1 MLASEARLR
10 KSTDISDVLRNG
22 KRYPTRMLIVH
33 LLVKDDVPRRV
44 AFAVGKSV
52 GNSVERH
59 RLTRQLRHIMRAQ
72 LNRVPEGSQVVVRA
86 LPSAKG
92 ATFAQLQESVD
103 FALTKLG
110 DT

>member
-1 MLASEARLR
+1 MLAPEARLR
-10 KSTDISDVLRNG
+10 KSAEIAEVLRSG
-22 KRYPTRMLIVH
+22 KRLPSRLIVIH
-33 LLVKDDVPRRV
+33 IAVVADLPKRV

-59 RLTRQLRHIMRAQ
+59 RLTRQLRHIMRTHLSKFPA
-72 LNRVPEGSQVVVRA
+72 GSQVVVRA

-92 ATFAQLQESVD
+92 ATFTQLQESVD

-110 DT
+110 DQ